1 MNEHLYKLEPY
12 KGMKTRY
19 SCPSCQQHKV
29 FSLYIN
35 TETGEHLNE
44 TVGRCNRESNCSYHY
59 TPKQYFEENNI
70 SFDKPQQHRQQRVIQ
85 PPQPKPISFVS
96 VEVFTAS
103 LQSHESNNFIKYLID
118 LFGVEVTKALIEKYF
133 IGTSNHWNGAT
144 VFWQI
149 DKDYQVRTGKIMLYS
164 PITGK
169 RVKEP
174 FNHHINWV
182 HTALKLPDFELKQCL
197 FGEHL
202 LDNNTKP
209 LAIVESEKTAIIA
222 SVYLPHFN
230 WLATGGL
237 DNFTAEKCKVLQ
249 GRTVFLYPDLS
260 KPKPNKLSTFEKWSN
275 KAKEFSTIANF
286 VVSDLLERTA
296 SDEERKQG
304 LDLADYLIRFNY
316 KDFIEP
322 EPPAPPPPADE
333 VVRNETKHNEYNDLK
348 ERAKHNEYNDL
359 KERAKHNEYNDL
371 KEGVLDW
378 SKEVEELE
386 AYFKSITLPKVPIL
400 FKEGEKILNVERFLE
415 SHLATLKQMNG
426 KKCFLSH
433 LHRLRKLKDY
443 LAT

>member
-29 FSLYIN
+29 FALYIN

-44 TVGRCNRESNCSYHY
+44 TVGRCNRESSCTYHY

-85 PPQPKPISFVS
+85 PPPQKPISFVS

-103 LQSHESNNFIKYLID
+103 LQSHESNNFIKYLIN

-133 IGTSNHWNGAT
+133 IGTSKHWNGAT

-164 PITGK
+164 PTKGK

-174 FNHHINWV
+174 FNHINWV
-182 HTALKLPDFELKQCL
+182 HTALKLTDFELKQCF

-202 LDNNTKP
+202 LNDSTKP

-222 SVYLPHFN
+222 SVYLPHFI
-230 WLATGGL
+230 WLAVGSLTNL
-237 DNFTAEKCKVLQ
+237 TAEKCKVLQ
-249 GRTVFLYPDLS
+249 GCTVYLYPDL
-260 KPKPNKLSTFEKWSN
+260 NGFEKWSS
-275 KAKEFSTIANF
+275 KAKELSHLAKFI
-286 VVSDLLERTA
+286 VSDLLERHA
-296 SDEERKQG
+296 SDEEKTLG
-304 LDLADYLIRFNY
+304 LDLADYLIKFNY

-322 EPPAPPPPADE
+322 EPPAPPKLPAPQPPPAVE
-333 VVRNETKHNEYNDLK
+333 VEIKQPITVNELYDPNTKI
-348 ERAKHNEYNDL
+348 
-359 KERAKHNEYNDL
+359 
-371 KEGVLDW
+371 LDW

-386 AYFKSITLPKVPIL
+386 AYFKSVTLPKVSISISQ
-400 FKEGEKILNVERFLE
+400 GETILNVERFLE
-415 SHLATLKQMNG
+415 SHFATLKRMNG
-426 KKCFLSH
+426 KKYFLPY
-433 LHRLRKLKDY
+433 LHRLQELKNY

>member
-1 MNEHLYKLEPY
+1 MNEHRYILEPY

-29 FSLYIN
+29 FALYIN
-35 TETGEHLNE
+35 TETGEHLNS
-44 TVGRCNRESNCSYHY
+44 TVGRCNRESNCGYHY

-70 SFDKPQQHRQQRVIQ
+70 SFDKPQQHRQQRIIQ
-85 PPQPKPISFVS
+85 PPQPKPISFIS

-103 LQSHESNNFIKYLID
+103 LQSHESNNFVKYLID

-133 IGTSNHWNGAT
+133 IGTSKYWNGAT

-164 PITGK
+164 PTAGK

-174 FNHHINWV
+174 FNHFNWV
-182 HTALKLPDFELKQCL
+182 HKALKLPDFELRQCF

-202 LDNNTKP
+202 LNDNTKP

-222 SVYLPHFN
+222 SVYLPNFI
-230 WLATGGL
+230 WLSVGGL
-237 DNFTAEKCKVLQ
+237 NNLTAEKCKVLL
-249 GRTVFLYPDLS
+249 GRTVYLYPDLS
-260 KPKPNKLSTFEKWSN
+260 KPKLNEPSTFEKWSN
-275 KAKEFSTIANF
+275 KAKELSHLSTF
-286 VVSDLLERTA
+286 VISDLLERHA

-322 EPPAPPPPADE
+322 EPPTPPAVE
-333 VVRNETKHNEYNDLK
+333 VERKQPITVKVNEYNYLKEIVKLDESDTFKNRTKVNESYDLK
-348 ERAKHNEYNDL
+348 
-359 KERAKHNEYNDL
+359 
-371 KEGVLDW
+371 GSVLDW

-386 AYFKSITLPKVPIL
+386 TYFKNTTLPKVPIL
-400 FKEGEKILNVERFLE
+400 IEQGEKIINVERFLE
-415 SHLATLKQMNG
+415 SHFATLKQMNG
-426 KKCFLSH
+426 KKHFLPH
-433 LHRLRKLKDY
+433 LHRLRKLKSY
-443 LAT
+443 LST